1 MYANAISAFGCATKQ
16 AERAFRNYWYP
27 VTWSRRIGRRPVSVQ
42 LLGDR
47 IMFRREK
54 VPQPARICSSGV
66 QYRLVEQLGH
76 SERMLC
82 EPLLL

>member
-16 AERAFRNYWYP
+16 AELAFRNYWYP

-54 VPQPARICSSGV
+54 VP
-66 QYRLVEQLGH
+66 
-76 SERMLC
+76 
-82 EPLLL
+82 